1 MNGHLPANLPAA
13 FDALRGRHGARC
25 ALRYPESGRE
35 VSYAELGLLADR
47 LTLQLRGQGLA
58 AGDLLA
64 LFHDKSPEAYAAMLA
79 CLRLGVAY
87 VNLDPD
93 SPWERLRKILDT
105 CRPRLVL
112 NAVTGLGCA
121 DALRG
126 WGGAPLLQLHEL
138 AAQAGAA
145 PVAAGELAALEA
157 VPAHLPAYVMFTSG
171 STGSPKGAVMS
182 QANVL
187 SFIGWAQRR
196 FALGPGAVLT
206 QANPLYF
213 DNSVF
218 DFYAALFSGATL
230 VPLDAQQVREPR
242 RLVRLVGQAGC
253 TLWFS
258 VPSLLVYLLTTRAL
272 TADAWPAMRQIV
284 FGGEGFPKR
293 RLRELHDLYGAQAQ
307 LVNVYGPTECT
318 CICSAYDIGAGDFDD
333 MQALAPLGRLS
344 ENFSYALLPTEA
356 GADGE
361 STGESDGDSGE
372 LLLLGPQVGLG
383 YYNDAERSAR
393 SFVQNPAHARHA
405 DIGYRTGDLV
415 RRDAQGLLHFRGRA
429 DFQIKH
435 MGYRIELEEIE
446 AALSSLGGVLECA
459 VVYQRLGEG
468 LGQIAAFAAVREGT
482 AEAALR
488 QGLAA
493 LLPAYMLPRRLELMR
508 QPLDKNANG
517 KIDRIALQ
525 ARLTTG
531 SADAS

>member
-1 MNGHLPANLPAA
+1 
-13 FDALRGRHGARC
+13 
-25 ALRYPESGRE
+25 
-35 VSYAELGLLADR
+35 
-47 LTLQLRGQGLA
+47 
-58 AGDLLA
+58 
-64 LFHDKSPEAYAAMLA
+64 
-79 CLRLGVAY
+79 
-87 VNLDPD
+87 
-93 SPWERLRKILDT
+93 
-105 CRPRLVL
+105 
-112 NAVTGLGCA
+112 
-121 DALRG
+121 
-126 WGGAPLLQLHEL
+126 
-138 AAQAGAA
+138 
-145 PVAAGELAALEA
+145 
-157 VPAHLPAYVMFTSG
+157 MFTSG
-171 STGSPKGAVMS
+171 STGTPKGAVMS
-182 QANVL
+182 HANVL
-187 SFIGWAQRR
+187 WFIGWAQSR
-196 FALGPGAVLT
+196 FALGPTAVLT

-218 DFYAALFSGATL
+218 DVYAALFSGATL
-230 VPLDAQQVREPR
+230 VPLDAQQVRDPR
-242 RLVRLVGQAGC
+242 RLVHLVGQAGC

-293 RLRELHDLYGAQAQ
+293 RLRELHDLYGAQTQ
-307 LVNVYGPTECT
+307 LINVYGPTECT

-344 ENFSYALLPTEA
+344 ENFSYALLPSES

-361 STGESDGDSGE
+361 GEPDRGE
-372 LLLLGPQVGLG
+372 LLLFGPQVGLG
-383 YYNDAERSAR
+383 YFNDAERSAR

-415 RRDAQGLLHFRGRA
+415 RRDEQGLLHFRGRA

-435 MGYRIELEEIE
+435 MGYRIELEEVE
-446 AALSSLGGVLECA
+446 AALSSLEGVLECA

-468 LGQIAAFAAVREGT
+468 LGQIVAFAAVREGT
-482 AEAALR
+482 AETALR